1 MPWFRDGLLEE
12 SSNIPQ
18 PDSTSPQSRL
28 MGSAI
33 RVLLEHYCTGM
44 VLDTLDFSEVQWD
57 DVLVAEDDCYV
68 DIPRDLLPE
77 PAGEDLWWQ
86 KLPPS
91 VSLRD
96 SQVSP
101 SSSLNTL
108 TLTEPILPSDT
119 DGVTRIASPTL
130 EDALDSIE
138 GSDLGLDPWKGK
150 KNASLRGNTEDGLQ
164 KRRKL
169 DM

>member
-1 MPWFRDGLLEE
+1 
-12 SSNIPQ
+12 
-18 PDSTSPQSRL
+18 

-91 VSLRD
+91 GKRLQFSLEF
-96 SQVSP
+96 VCTHHFWVP
-101 SSSLNTL
+101 SLFEGLTSLSEFIIKYSN
-108 TLTEPILPSDT
+108 PD
-119 DGVTRIASPTL
+119 
-130 EDALDSIE
+130 
-138 GSDLGLDPWKGK
+138 
-150 KNASLRGNTEDGLQ
+150 
-164 KRRKL
+164 
-169 DM
+169 

>member
-1 MPWFRDGLLEE
+1 MFWLLKMIVTLIFHGIC
-12 SSNIPQ
+12 SLSQQGRICGGKSCHHQASGSN
-18 PDSTSPQSRL
+18 S
-28 MGSAI
+28 
-33 RVLLEHYCTGM
+33 VLNLS
-44 VLDTLDFSEVQWD
+44 VLIIFGYL
-57 DVLVAEDDCYV
+57 
-68 DIPRDLLPE
+68 
-77 PAGEDLWWQ
+77 
-86 KLPPS
+86 

-108 TLTEPILPSDT
+108 TLTEPILPSDN